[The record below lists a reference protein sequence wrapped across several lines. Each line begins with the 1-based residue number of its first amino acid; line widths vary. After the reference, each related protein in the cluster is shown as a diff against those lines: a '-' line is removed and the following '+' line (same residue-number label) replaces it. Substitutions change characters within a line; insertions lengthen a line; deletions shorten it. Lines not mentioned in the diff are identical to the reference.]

1 MTNSSENHWYNDI
14 GHTVT
19 RLICQ
24 GIYFMMGSVYD
35 IICQIADSPIISSE
49 SILKFYNRVQLIIGV
64 FMMFRLAVT
73 IIQGIIDP
81 DKFTDAKAGIGNVIT
96 KIITALAILT
106 LIIPLQ
112 NIPDNVKLNSLE
124 NRMKKDGILFGAM
137 YELQSR
143 LIADDGSGNV
153 LIKLVIGPSEDVSR
167 VRSAGQNLATI
178 VLKSFFTPNLKE
190 GSDNKDFL
198 IRDKKSKQNGQYK
211 HEYLYCAVYD
221 DQDNFTNQCS
231 NSSDEDCNSVRDAYA
246 KYYKKETS
254 TTDILNMVNTPC
266 EVLDSD
272 KQISGWD
279 AYAFNFNW
287 FAGLIVGLLFL
298 FMLVML
304 CIEVA
309 KRAIK
314 LAILRLISPI
324 PIISYMSPGSTFEN
338 GPMGAWVKTTT
349 KTYIE
354 LFINLLVIYFAFFV
368 IKEIEAN
375 NGLIFSDTISGS
387 AGIFAKIFVY
397 IGLILFAKDAPK
409 FIKQA
414 LGVKDEGGFFSGIK
428 GTMAGLGAMAGTAA
442 GLGVAVGGGIGSM
455 ATNFRASRQEH
466 PFQQGQGIRNVGRAA
481 LAAMSGIA
489 GGFSGAAVGAK
500 AAVTSKNKKLGA
512 SMDAMNQRNATR
524 LNQGGFVRRKA
535 DSFEN
540 LVTGGIN
547 REDRMITQLQENL
560 KPIERQNKA
569 ASAMSS
575 AVKKHKALLAEEALK
590 QTNLTGSY
598 TFADGRELNMNVANL
613 KQKLQGSTK
622 DTIIARSNGKAIRAG
637 DIDENVIAALTDSQA
652 VNFEGTDAYND
663 NAKVQQSLAEVAYAA
678 ETAGIAYD
686 GTYDSAGKT
695 IGAAN
700 SAALDT
706 QKQIDSINKQITDIT
721 ESAGYRRRQKNK

>member
-1 MTNSSENHWYNDI
+1 MTNSSGNHWYNDI

-24 GIYFMMGSVYD
+24 GVYFMMGGAYD
-35 IICQIADSPIISSE
+35 IICQIADSTIISSE
-49 SILKFYNRVQLIIGV
+49 SILAFYNRVQLIIGV
-64 FMMFRLAVT
+64 FMMFRLAIT

-81 DKFTDAKAGIGNVIT
+81 DKFTDAKTGIGNLIT
-96 KIITALAILT
+96 KIITALAMLT
-106 LIIPLQ
+106 LIVPLQ

-124 NRMKKDGILFGAM
+124 KRMKDNGILFGTM

-143 LIADDGSGNV
+143 LLKDDGSGNV
-153 LIKLVIGPSEDVSR
+153 LVKLVIGPQENVSKLKT
-167 VRSAGQNLATI
+167 AGQNLATI
-178 VLKSFFTPNLKE
+178 VLRAFFTPNLKP

-198 IRDKKSKQNGQYK
+198 ITDKKSKQKGQFK
-211 HEYLYCAVYD
+211 HEYLYCNVYEN
-221 DQDNFTNQCS
+221 DQGDKDNGYQYA
-231 NSSDEDCNSVRDAYA
+231 DEVKDAY
-246 KYYKKETS
+246 KTYYKDTAT
-254 TTDILNMVNTPC
+254 TTDLITMINQGCESDNNGEDLNGY
-266 EVLDSD
+266 DS
-272 KQISGWD
+272 
-279 AYAFNFNW
+279 YAFNFNW

-298 FMLVML
+298 FILVML

-354 LFINLLVIYFAFFV
+354 LFTNLLVIYFAFFV
-368 IKEIEAN
+368 INEIEGKG
-375 NGLIFSDTISGS
+375 GLMFSGS

-442 GLGVAVGGGIGSM
+442 GLGAAGLGAIGSARTNYS
-455 ATNFRASRQEH
+455 ATRD
-466 PFQQGQGIRNVGRAA
+466 
-481 LAAMSGIA
+481 A
-489 GGFSGAAVGAK
+489 GGNRFKSFLSGAAGGLSGAAVGAK
-500 AAVTSKNKKLGA
+500 AAVTSKNKKLG
-512 SMDAMNQRNATR
+512 STMDAINQRNANR
-524 LNQGGFVRRKA
+524 LNHGSWLEQKR
-535 DSFEN
+535 DSFDN
-540 LVTGGIN
+540 LVTGGN
-547 REDRMITQLQENL
+547 SKEDRMITQLQENL

-590 QTNLTGSY
+590 QSNLTGSY

-652 VNFEGTDAYND
+652 VKFEGTDAYND